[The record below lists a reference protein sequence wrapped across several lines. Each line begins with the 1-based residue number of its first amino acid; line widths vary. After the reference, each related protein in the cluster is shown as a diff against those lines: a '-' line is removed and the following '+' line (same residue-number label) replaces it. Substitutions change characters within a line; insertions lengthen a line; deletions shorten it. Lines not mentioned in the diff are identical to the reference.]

1 MKQELKIRTLSL
13 ASALALLTF
22 LSGCGQNGSAS
33 WTAPFPVPFTS
44 LHLGMDEAEFH
55 AAHPNAEQLEHEEDA
70 WDFFTESLSEG
81 PFGGFAEYIF
91 EDRPGTNRQLV
102 AVMLIG
108 PERQVKVNKDALRK
122 VTTQFGRAQRRFKVI
137 RWGMVMDVR
146 AWVSGDNVAIF
157 SNVARQ
163 LDPSAS
169 ESDVGRFMFIA
180 FEQKAAERNPVLS
193 EDSCKAFLAALSRP
207 PDEDVHPVAWVDP
220 LPGTNW
226 IERYVMDYGSNHVIP
241 KELGDSILA
250 LVSDY
255 DSFSFS
261 IEKEDKLVVGD
272 VGKGFVEIVFSGKA
286 LDVDD
291 PKTIHVSRDGSSLR
305 VEDADFLLF
314 SVPKSRR
321 EALRHALDRLVSTP
335 SQKELISPPTPRT
348 AP

>member
-102 AVMLIG
+102 AVVLIG
-108 PERQVKVNKDALRK
+108 PENQVKVNNDALRK
-122 VTTQFGRAQRRFKVI
+122 VTTQFGRVQRRFKVI
-137 RWGMVMDVR
+137 RWGMVLDVR

-157 SNVARQ
+157 SNVARL
-163 LDPSAS
+163 LDPDSS
-169 ESDVGRFMFIA
+169 GSDVGRFMFIA

-193 EDSCKAFLAALSRP
+193 KDLCKAFLAALSRP
-207 PDEDVHPVAWVDP
+207 PDEDAHPVAWVDP

-226 IERYVMDYGSNHVIP
+226 IERYVVDYDHIIP

-255 DSFSFS
+255 DLFSFS
-261 IEKEDKLVVGD
+261 IEKEDKLVAGEAE
-272 VGKGFVEIVFSGKA
+272 KGFVEIVFSGTA

-291 PKTIHVSRDGSSLR
+291 PKTIHISRDGSSFR
-305 VEDADFLLF
+305 VADADFLLF